1 MTTQALTIFCLR
13 IEGKEERGQVKV
25 AAEKEA
31 KMKKKEL
38 ETAIEGATFPFSTR
52 CGAVSA
58 ALFYC
63 TTLRSKTNIHNSTRN
78 ISFCKK

>member
-31 KMKKKEL
+31 KMKKMEL

-58 ALFYC
+58 LFYCC
-63 TTLRSKTNIHNSTRN
+63 TTLRSKTNIHNSMRN
-78 ISFCKK
+78 VSFCKK